1 MLAAPKWKR
10 TRQVVTTNAIFVP
23 LAIAYGYLLACS
35 WQPDTFSLIL
45 PGSLKEGLSG
55 QALSVSTPTARTARH
70 TYVDKALLNKRT
82 T

>member
-1 MLAAPKWKR
+1 MVLHLLECHLYNVSLLLQMLVAPKWKR
-10 TRQVVTTNAIFVP
+10 TRHAVASNAILLP

-55 QALSVSTPTARTARH
+55 
-70 TYVDKALLNKRT
+70 KA
-82 T
+82 